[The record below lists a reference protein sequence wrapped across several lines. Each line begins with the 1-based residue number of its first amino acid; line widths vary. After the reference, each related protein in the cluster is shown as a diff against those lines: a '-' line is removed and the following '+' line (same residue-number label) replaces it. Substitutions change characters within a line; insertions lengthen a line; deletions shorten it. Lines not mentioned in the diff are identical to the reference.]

1 MIGLGEKND
10 FRLEMCAISAVLQ
23 QRVEAESVTS
33 VREMDK

>member
-10 FRLEMCAISAVLQ
+10 FSPEMYAISAALQ